1 MRNVSLR
8 RGSVP
13 WKSQKKLRVLLLV
26 VPGPPCASMFPVARY
41 GFAATRLEGQFV
53 GLMRFEPAPAGTPF
67 QGFPSAVPAAA
78 LQRFGMGR
86 KFSIACPYFSDAESK
101 LERYWEKFAKP
112 ELLALGVKYAPV
124 VGFRS
129 EFATMAPFEFV

>member
-1 MRNVSLR
+1 L
-8 RGSVP
+8 
-13 WKSQKKLRVLLLV
+13 
-26 VPGPPCASMFPVARY
+26 A
-41 GFAATRLEGQFV
+41 
-53 GLMRFEPAPAGTPF
+53 RFEPAPAGTPF

-112 ELLALGVKYAPV
+112 GLLALGVKYAPV